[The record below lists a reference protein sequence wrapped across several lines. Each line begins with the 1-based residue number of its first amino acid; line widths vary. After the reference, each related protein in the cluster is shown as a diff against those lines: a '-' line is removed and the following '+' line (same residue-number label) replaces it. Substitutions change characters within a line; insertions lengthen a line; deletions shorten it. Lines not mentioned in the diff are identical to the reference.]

1 MSDEEFEALKGLRDG
16 LKVIYLCMKKMSKDS
31 INLAETD
38 KVFEFLLP
46 KLAQNKTIFGES
58 LFQNVKQRILERRNI
73 VLSTLVAIVNGE
85 FILND
90 TEDKMLKYAS
100 ENEVL
105 QLGEAIV
112 EKFLNRSISN
122 DEISIESMQFE
133 NLEDELDQIFT
144 KKPKVTNEN
153 SFKEAFQIFKSSKIV
168 PDLFGKLAKILNSIT
183 PSSIVPER
191 LFSLAGNFIRIRRS
205 RISGDLLDALI
216 LVSTSNL

>member
-1 MSDEEFEALKGLRDG
+1 M
-16 LKVIYLCMKKMSKDS
+16 
-31 INLAETD
+31 
-38 KVFEFLLP
+38 
-46 KLAQNKTIFGES
+46 
-58 LFQNVKQRILERRNI
+58 
-73 VLSTLVAIVNGE
+73 LSTLVAIVNGE